1 MKINTSQAKPIV
13 CGLILLLPENSM
25 TKVRHLLTAVLFLL
39 SGLASSAQ
47 DRYSLKLRAI
57 DRDETSLQEILQ
69 SPATFDNRLL
79 CIEYVNG
86 LPDRLRGRGYVT
98 ASLDTAR
105 FDSTGAYA
113 VIFIG
118 RPYRW
123 AMLDVEG
130 VEQPLLSAG
139 GWREQQ
145 YRDKPIDFN
154 QVSLMQQR
162 ILNYLENNGHP
173 FARVSLEN
181 LQLKDDAISAKLRV
195 DKGPLY
201 RIDSIQIKGNA
212 KVSNEYLQR
221 YLDLRNG
228 STYSKEKL
236 QRISGLLRE
245 LTYVEEEFPPRIL
258 WRSSGATIEVY
269 LKQKRSS
276 QASLIVGFLPNND
289 QLSSKKLLITGE
301 GNLNLKNALGAGET
315 IGLVWQQLQV
325 KSQRLNIV
333 YQHPYLFRSPVGL
346 DFGFDM
352 FRKDSSFLNVN
363 FQIGA
368 QYILNTQQS
377 GKLFLQ
383 RFQTVV
389 NGIDLNYVLQNR
401 KLPEAA
407 DVAVTNLGLEYE
419 SNTTNYRFNPVRGNE
434 IKIVTTI
441 GNKKIRQNNA
451 VLELKD
457 PNDPDFDFKKIYDT
471 LKSKTYQVRIR
482 LQAAHYFPIGKKGL
496 STLKAG
502 AQGGY
507 LQSGY
512 LFRNELFQIGGY
524 KLLRGFDEESQY
536 LSQFGIGTME
546 YRYLI
551 GENSFFYG
559 FVDGGW
565 GRNHSQNVKQSYT
578 YLGTGLGIA
587 FETKVGIFNL
597 AWAVGK
603 RNDTDFNLRQS
614 KIHFGFVS
622 FF

>member
-1 MKINTSQAKPIV
+1 
-13 CGLILLLPENSM
+13 M

-39 SGLASSAQ
+39 SGLMSSAQ
-47 DRYSLKLRAI
+47 ERYTLTLRAV
-57 DRDETSLQEILQ
+57 DHDETSLRQILEP
-69 SPATFDNRLL
+69 PAFFDNRML
-79 CIEYVNG
+79 CVEYVNG
-86 LPDRLRGRGYVT
+86 LSDLLRGRGYVT

-105 FDSTGAYA
+105 FDSLGAYA
-113 VIFIG
+113 VVYVG

-130 VEQPLLSAG
+130 VESSLLAAA

-145 YRDKPIDFN
+145 FRDKPIDFN
-154 QVSLMQQR
+154 QVGMMQQR
-162 ILNYLENNGHP
+162 MLNYLENNGHP
-173 FARVSLEN
+173 FARVSLDN
-181 LQLKDDAISAKLRV
+181 LQLNGDAISAKLQV
-195 DKGPLY
+195 NKGPLY
-201 RIDSIQIKGNA
+201 HIDSIQIKGNA
-212 KVSNEYLQR
+212 KVSNDYLQR

-236 QRISGLLRE
+236 QRISSLIRE
-245 LTYVEEEFPPRIL
+245 LTYVEEEFPPRIF
-258 WRSSGATIEVY
+258 WRSSGAVIELY

-276 QASLIVGFLPNND
+276 QASLIIGFLPNND
-289 QLSSKKLLITGE
+289 QLSSKKLLVTGE

-325 KSQRLNIV
+325 KSQRLNII

-383 RFQTVV
+383 RFQTMV
-389 NGIDLNYVLQNR
+389 NGIDLNYILQNR
-401 KLPEAA
+401 RLPEAA

-419 SNTTNYRFNPVRGNE
+419 GNTTNYRFNPIRGNE

-457 PNDPDFDFKKIYDT
+457 PDDPDFDFKKIYDT
-471 LKSKTYQVRIR
+471 LKSKTYQVRVR

-496 STLKAG
+496 STLKTG
-502 AQGGY
+502 VQGGY

-536 LSQFGIGTME
+536 LSQFGIGTLE

-551 GENSFFYG
+551 GQNSFFYG

-565 GRNHSQNVKQSYT
+565 GRNHSQNIRETYT

-603 RNDTDFNLRQS
+603 RNDTEFNLRQS

-622 FF
+622 YF